1 MSRRRFKGDFFN
13 KRSVHG
19 IAAENVSKTDNIFD
33 SRRSRSVVLSSAEG
47 TVTFSGN
54 KYLSEKPIIQDTDAV
69 LFKDF

>member
-1 MSRRRFKGDFFN
+1 MSRRWFKGISFN

-19 IAAENVSKTDNIFD
+19 TAAENVSKTDNIFD
-33 SRRSRSVVLSSAEG
+33 SRRSRSVVLGSADG

-69 LFKDF
+69 LIKDF